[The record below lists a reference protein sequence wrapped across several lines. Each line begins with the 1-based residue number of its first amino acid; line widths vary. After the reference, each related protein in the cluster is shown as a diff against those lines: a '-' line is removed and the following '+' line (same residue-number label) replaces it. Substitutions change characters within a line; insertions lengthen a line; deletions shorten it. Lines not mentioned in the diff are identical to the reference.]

1 MVREN
6 ASVGGAI
13 RKSGP
18 SAQVTNESVSDLRV
32 SIWKKRQSHGFR
44 MVNHELQI
52 PRANYG
58 QLTRIAPTQIAL
70 TMPAIVPER
79 ASRHFCMA
87 VTLLARLGETW

>member
-1 MVREN
+1 
-6 ASVGGAI
+6 
-13 RKSGP
+13 
-18 SAQVTNESVSDLRV
+18 
-32 SIWKKRQSHGFR
+32 

-70 TMPAIVPER
+70 TMPAIVPAR